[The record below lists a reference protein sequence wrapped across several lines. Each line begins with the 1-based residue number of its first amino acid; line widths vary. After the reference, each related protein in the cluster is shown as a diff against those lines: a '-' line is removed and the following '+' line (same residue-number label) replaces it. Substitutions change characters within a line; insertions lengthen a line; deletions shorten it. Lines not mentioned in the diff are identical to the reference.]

1 MMGLSPEIWAAVAL
15 SLRVSAVATVVTLP
29 LALGVAWLL
38 VRRRFPGRALFDA
51 LVNVPLVLPPVVTG
65 YVLLVAFGPQ
75 GALGGPLAAVGVE
88 VAFRP
93 LGAAIAAAV
102 MAFPLMVR
110 ALKVAIEAVDPRLEE
125 AAATLGA
132 GRWAVFRRVT
142 LPLALPGVAAAAILG
157 FAKAMGEFGA
167 TITLVANIPF
177 QTQTV
182 PSAIYALLQVPGQE
196 GAVVTLVCLT
206 LALSLGA
213 LIAAEWFVRRWRSR
227 DD

>member
-1 MMGLSPEIWAAVAL
+1 
-15 SLRVSAVATVVTLP
+15 
-29 LALGVAWLL
+29 
-38 VRRRFPGRALFDA
+38 
-51 LVNVPLVLPPVVTG
+51 
-65 YVLLVAFGPQ
+65 
-75 GALGGPLAAVGVE
+75 
-88 VAFRP
+88 
-93 LGAAIAAAV
+93 
-102 MAFPLMVR
+102 MVR